1 MTPDELRQATTP
13 FFSARP
19 GGTGLGLAVADYWVA
34 QHRGTLHLESEPG
47 AGTSVRVTLPLRKA
61 TP

>member
-1 MTPDELRQATTP
+1 VTP

-19 GGTGLGLAVADYWVA
+19 GGTGLGLAVADYWIA

-47 AGTSVRVTLPLRKA
+47 AGTTVRVTLPLRK
-61 TP
+61 PV